1 MIIQLFYQGRPYT
14 IDHARLDQ
22 GVFKKF
28 RKTLFPKPD
37 EPEPNKDYDRCLT
50 KDEESDH
57 GGCDVDGTLCG

>member
-1 MIIQLFYQGRPYT
+1 MSIMIYIKALMQMPSL
-14 IDHARLDQ
+14 L
-22 GVFKKF
+22 
-28 RKTLFPKPD
+28 PKPD